1 MPNHDQAER
10 LCAGGDIEEIKA
22 WAASEEGIRQ
32 MKQAIDWGRA
42 KEAKLRR
49 AQRVRP
55 LRRLRR
61 MTR

>member
-1 MPNHDQAER
+1 MLKHDQADR
-10 LCAGGDIEEIKA
+10 PCAGGDIEEIKA
-22 WAASEEGIRQ
+22 RAASEEGIRQ
-32 MKQAIDWGRA
+32 MKQAIDWGRE
-42 KEAKLRR
+42 KEAKLTR